1 MILDRGP
8 SHEVDVDVE
17 VDVAV
22 EVQVDVEFDVAVDA
36 EVDVEVDVYV
46 EVDVDVHADVHVDVV
61 YTSYMICSWA
71 APGSKNPGGFEV
83 TCKCYRFLGGC
94 WVESSG
100 RIRSDLKI
108 L

>member
-46 EVDVDVHADVHVDVV
+46 EVDVHADVHVDLV

-71 APGSKNPGGFEV
+71 APGSKVPGGFEV
-83 TCKCYRFLGGC
+83 TCKCYRFLGGF

-100 RIRSDLKI
+100 RIRSDL
-108 L
+108 

>member
-8 SHEVDVDVE
+8 SHEVDVDAE

-36 EVDVEVDVYV
+36 EVDVDFYV
-46 EVDVDVHADVHVDVV
+46 EVDVHADVHVDVV
-61 YTSYMICSWA
+61 YTSHMICSWA
-71 APGSKNPGGFEV
+71 APGSKVPGGFEV
-83 TCKCYRFLGGC
+83 TCKLYRFLGGC

-100 RIRSDLKI
+100 RIRSDL
-108 L
+108 